1 MSELEDE
8 IVKTKDEIKSDE
20 AKIATLKSGLW
31 QKKKGLKALEEALA
45 IINGIKTDKDSGDNP
60 AVLETII

>member
-45 IINGIKTDKDSGDNP
+45 IINGTKSDEEENEIPTGLKS
-60 AVLETII
+60 II